1 MEVASLPLIGGGKH
15 VHYYKTDKKKKIIVD
30 DGHGFV

>member
-15 VHYYKTDKKKKIIVD
+15 VHYYKTDKKKIIVD